1 MTTPVTGIDLADQR
15 AVRTTSSSV
24 TGMTIFVASE
34 AVFFAAFF
42 GVYATSYTN
51 ARTWPPTGLVVPSL
65 LLPSVAVV
73 VLLVSGLTMARGM
86 SRAHHVDYPRGVV
99 PWLATTLVGAV
110 GFAVLV
116 AVGMRDVDF
125 SAGDG
130 IYQSLFF
137 IIVGLELA
145 HVVGGLVLLLL
156 VLVRAS
162 NGELELRRD
171 PVQCAGI
178 YWYFVVALGVVVYLV
193 LYLGVR

>member
-1 MTTPVTGIDLADQR
+1 MSVPAVPTDLSDQR

-51 ARTWPPTGLVVPSL
+51 AKVWPPAGTTVPSL
-65 LLPSVAVV
+65 LLPTISVAV
-73 VLLVSGLTMARGM
+73 LLASGVTMARGM
-86 SRAHHVDYPRGVV
+86 SRAHHVDYPRGVL
-99 PWLATTLVGAV
+99 PWLSATLAGAVVFAILVGI
-110 GFAVLV
+110 GL
-116 AVGMRDVDF
+116 GDVDF
-125 SAGDG
+125 TAAAG
-130 IYQSLFF
+130 IYQSLFYV
-137 IIVGLELA
+137 IVGLEMA
-145 HVVGGLVLLLL
+145 HVVGGLVLLAL
-156 VLVRAS
+156 VLVRAG